1 MSEPVVDLGRSAA
14 LRPLLLAGAAVAVAF
29 FGGLGGWAATAPLV
43 GAVVAPAVV
52 APVGQ
57 RKSIQHLEGGIVREI
72 LVREG
77 EGVAAA
83 QPLVLLDD
91 TQVRAELRE
100 LQAHWHARRAATAR
114 LVAESR
120 GLDVVVLRR
129 GPVGGA

>member
-77 EGVAAA
+77 ESVAAA
-83 QPLVLLDD
+83 QPLVS
-91 TQVRAELRE
+91 
-100 LQAHWHARRAATAR
+100 ARRHPGPRRAPGAAGSLAR
-114 LVAESR
+114 APGGNGPPGGREPRPGCRRV
-120 GLDVVVLRR
+120 RR